1 MSNKLKAIIFD
12 LDGVITDTSEY
23 HYQAWKRLADEEGI
37 PFSRD
42 DNDKLRGVSR
52 KECLKIL
59 LNGKQVSAE
68 KFQEMMD
75 RKNKYY
81 VELLKQMTSE
91 NILSG
96 AREIVLEIKRRGIK
110 TAIASVSKNTR
121 TVLQGTG
128 IEDLFD
134 VIVDGYSVKNT
145 KPAPDI
151 FLFAAKEL
159 GVKPEDCAVVED
171 AEAGI
176 DAALAGNMLSI
187 GIGPEERVGKARF
200 RFEKIGDITLT
211 KLSEIISEVLLIT

>member
-1 MSNKLKAIIFD
+1 MRRKLKAVIFD

-23 HYQAWKRLADEEGI
+23 HYRAWKRLADEEGI
-37 PFSRD
+37 LFTRD
-42 DNDKLRGVSR
+42 DNEKLRGVSR
-52 KECLKIL
+52 NECLKIL
-59 LNGKQVSAE
+59 LNGKQVSNE
-68 KFQEMMD
+68 QFQEMMD
-75 RKNKYY
+75 RKNRYY

-96 AREIVLEIKRRGIK
+96 AKELVLELKRRGIK
-110 TAIASVSKNTR
+110 IAIASVSKNTR

-128 IEDLFD
+128 IENLFD

-151 FLFAAKEL
+151 FLFAAEEL
-159 GVKPEDCAVVED
+159 GVKPEDCVVVED

-176 DAALAGNMLSI
+176 EAALAGKMIPI

-211 KLSEIISEVLLIT
+211 KLLEIMNF

>member
-1 MSNKLKAIIFD
+1 MRRKLKAVIFD

-37 PFSRD
+37 PFNKD

-52 KECLKIL
+52 SECLKIL
-59 LNGKQVSAE
+59 LNGKQISAE
-68 KFQEMMD
+68 QFQKMMD
-75 RKNKYY
+75 RKNEYY
-81 VELLKQMTSE
+81 VELLRQMTSE

-96 AREIVLEIKRRGIK
+96 AKELVLGLKKRGIK
-110 TAIASVSKNTR
+110 TAIASISKNTR

-128 IEDLFD
+128 IENLFNI
-134 VIVDGYSVKNT
+134 IVDGYSVKNT

-187 GIGPEERVGKARF
+187 GIGPEERVGKARY

-211 KLSEIISEVLLIT
+211 KLFEIINF

>member
-1 MSNKLKAIIFD
+1 MSKKLKAVIFD

-59 LNGKQVSAE
+59 LNGKQVSAGQ
-68 KFQEMMD
+68 FQQMMD
-75 RKNKYY
+75 RKNEYY
-81 VELLKQMTSE
+81 VELLKQMTPK
-91 NILSG
+91 NILFG
-96 AREIVLEIKRRGIK
+96 AKELVLETKRRGIK

-121 TVLQGTG
+121 TVLKGTG
-128 IEDLFD
+128 IENLFD

-159 GVKPEDCAVVED
+159 GVKPENCVVLED

-176 DAALAGNMLSI
+176 EAALAGKMIPI
-187 GIGPEERVGKARF
+187 GIGPEERVGKARY
-200 RFEKIGDITLT
+200 RFEKIGDIALT
-211 KLSEIISEVLLIT
+211 KLLEIIDF

>member
-1 MSNKLKAIIFD
+1 MSKKLKAVIFD

-23 HYQAWKRLADEEGI
+23 HYRAWKRLADEEGI
-37 PFSRD
+37 PFNRD

-52 KECLKIL
+52 GECLKIL
-59 LNGKQVSAE
+59 LNRKQISAE
-68 KFQEMMD
+68 QFQKMMD
-75 RKNKYY
+75 RKNEYY
-81 VELLKQMTSE
+81 VELLRKMTSE

-96 AREIVLEIKRRGIK
+96 AREIVLELKRRGIK
-110 TAIASVSKNTR
+110 TAVASVSKNTR

-128 IEDLFD
+128 IEALFD
-134 VIVDGYSVKNT
+134 VIVDGHSVKNT

-187 GIGPEERVGKARF
+187 GIGPEERVGKARY

-211 KLSEIISEVLLIT
+211 KLLEIINF

>member
-1 MSNKLKAIIFD
+1 MNKKLKAVIFD

-23 HYQAWKRLADEEGI
+23 HYRAWKRLADEEGI
-37 PFSRD
+37 PFNRN

-52 KECLKIL
+52 GECLKIL
-59 LNGKQVSAE
+59 LNGKQVSN
-68 KFQEMMD
+68 KQFQEMMD
-75 RKNKYY
+75 RKNEYY
-81 VELLKQMTSE
+81 VELLKQMTSK

-96 AREIVLEIKRRGIK
+96 AKELVLELKRRGIK
-110 TAIASVSKNTR
+110 TAVASVSKNTR
-121 TVLQGTG
+121 TGLRGTG
-128 IEDLFD
+128 IENLFD

-176 DAALAGNMLSI
+176 EAALAGKMIPI
-187 GIGPEERVGKARF
+187 GIGPEERIGKARF

-211 KLSEIISEVLLIT
+211 KLSEIIDF

>member
-1 MSNKLKAIIFD
+1 MRRKLKAIIFD

-23 HYQAWKRLADEEGI
+23 HYQAWKRLADEERI
-37 PFSRD
+37 PFNIN
-42 DNDKLRGVSR
+42 DNEKLRGVSR
-52 KECLKIL
+52 RECLKIL
-59 LNGKQVSAE
+59 LKGKQVSDE
-68 KFQEMMD
+68 QFQEMMD
-75 RKNKYY
+75 RKNEYY

-91 NILSG
+91 NILPG
-96 AREIVLEIKRRGIK
+96 AKELVLELKRRGIK

-128 IEDLFD
+128 IEGLFD
-134 VIVDGYSVKNT
+134 VIADGYSVKNT

-176 DAALAGNMLSI
+176 EAALAGNMIPI

-211 KLSEIISEVLLIT
+211 KLLEIINF

>member
-1 MSNKLKAIIFD
+1 MSEKIKAVIFD

-23 HYQAWKRLADEEGI
+23 HYRAWKRLADEEGI
-37 PFSRD
+37 PFTRD

-52 KECLKIL
+52 SECLKIL
-59 LNGKQVSAE
+59 LNGKQISA
-68 KFQEMMD
+68 KQFQKMMD
-75 RKNKYY
+75 RKNEYY
-81 VELLKQMTSE
+81 VELLRQMTSE

-96 AREIVLEIKRRGIK
+96 AKELVLGLKKRGIK

-128 IEDLFD
+128 IENLFNI
-134 VIVDGYSVKNT
+134 IVDGYSVKNT
-145 KPAPDI
+145 KPAPDL

-187 GIGPEERVGKARF
+187 GIGPEERVGKARY

-211 KLSEIISEVLLIT
+211 KLLEIINF

>member
-1 MSNKLKAIIFD
+1 MRRKIKAVIFD

-37 PFSRD
+37 PFNRD
-42 DNDKLRGVSR
+42 DNNKLRGVSR
-52 KECLKIL
+52 SECLKIL

-68 KFQEMMD
+68 QFQEMMD
-75 RKNKYY
+75 RKNEYY
-81 VELLKQMTSE
+81 VELLRQMTSE

-96 AREIVLEIKRRGIK
+96 AREIVLELKKRGIK

-121 TVLQGTG
+121 TVLKGTG
-128 IEDLFD
+128 IENLFD
-134 VIVDGYSVKNT
+134 IVVDGYSVKNT

-159 GVKPEDCAVVED
+159 GVRPEDCVVIED

-176 DAALAGNMLSI
+176 EAALAGKMIPI
-187 GIGPEERVGKARF
+187 GIGPEERVGKAQY

-211 KLSEIISEVLLIT
+211 KLSEIIDF

>member
-1 MSNKLKAIIFD
+1 MSEKIKAVIFD

-23 HYQAWKRLADEEGI
+23 HYRAWKRLADEEGI
-37 PFSRD
+37 PFTRD

-52 KECLKIL
+52 SECLKIL
-59 LNGKQVSAE
+59 LNGKQISA
-68 KFQEMMD
+68 KQFQKMMD
-75 RKNKYY
+75 RKNEYY
-81 VELLKQMTSE
+81 VELLRQMTSE

-96 AREIVLEIKRRGIK
+96 AKELVLGLKKRGIK

-128 IEDLFD
+128 IENLFNI
-134 VIVDGYSVKNT
+134 IVDGYSVKNT
-145 KPAPDI
+145 KPAPDL

-211 KLSEIISEVLLIT
+211 KLLEIINF

>member
-1 MSNKLKAIIFD
+1 MSEKIKAVIFD

-23 HYQAWKRLADEEGI
+23 HYRAWKRLADEEGI
-37 PFSRD
+37 PFTRD
-42 DNDKLRGVSR
+42 DNEKLRGVSR
-52 KECLKIL
+52 NECLKIL
-59 LNGKQVSAE
+59 LKGKQVSNE
-68 KFQEMMD
+68 QFQEMLD
-75 RKNKYY
+75 RKNEYY
-81 VELLKQMTSE
+81 VELLRQMTSE

-96 AREIVLEIKRRGIK
+96 AKELVLGLKKRGIK
-110 TAIASVSKNTR
+110 TAIASVSKNTK

-128 IEDLFD
+128 IENLFNI
-134 VIVDGYSVKNT
+134 IVDGYSVKNT

-187 GIGPEERVGKARF
+187 GIGPEERVGKARY

-211 KLSEIISEVLLIT
+211 KLLEIINF

>member
-1 MSNKLKAIIFD
+1 MGRKIKAVIFD

-23 HYQAWKRLADEEGI
+23 HYQAWKKLADEEGI

-52 KECLKIL
+52 RECLKIL
-59 LNGKQVSAE
+59 LKGKQISE
-68 KFQEMMD
+68 EQFQEMMD
-75 RKNKYY
+75 RKNEYY
-81 VELLKQMTSE
+81 VELLKQMTSQ

-96 AREIVLEIKRRGIK
+96 AKELVLELKRRGIK
-110 TAIASVSKNTR
+110 TAIASVSKNAR

-128 IEDLFD
+128 IENLFD

-145 KPAPDI
+145 KPAPDL

-159 GVKPEDCAVVED
+159 GVEPEDCAVVED
-171 AEAGI
+171 AEVGI
-176 DAALAGNMLSI
+176 EAALAGKMIPI
-187 GIGPEERVGKARF
+187 GIGPEERVGKARY

-211 KLSEIISEVLLIT
+211 KLLEIINF

>member
-1 MSNKLKAIIFD
+1 
-12 LDGVITDTSEY
+12 
-23 HYQAWKRLADEEGI
+23 
-37 PFSRD
+37 
-42 DNDKLRGVSR
+42 
-52 KECLKIL
+52 
-59 LNGKQVSAE
+59 
-68 KFQEMMD
+68 
-75 RKNKYY
+75 
-81 VELLKQMTSE
+81 MTSK

-96 AREIVLEIKRRGIK
+96 AKKLVLEIKRRGIK
-110 TAIASVSKNTR
+110 AAIASVSKNTR

-128 IEDLFD
+128 IENLFD

-176 DAALAGNMLSI
+176 VAALAGNMLSI
-187 GIGPEERVGKARF
+187 GIGPEERVGKAQY

-211 KLSEIISEVLLIT
+211 KLSEIVSGGRLH

>member
-1 MSNKLKAIIFD
+1 MSKKIKAVIFD

-23 HYQAWKRLADEEGI
+23 HYRAWKRLADEEGI
-37 PFSRD
+37 PFTRD
-42 DNDKLRGVSR
+42 DNEKLRGVSR
-52 KECLKIL
+52 NECLKIL
-59 LNGKQVSAE
+59 LNGKRVSAE
-68 KFQEMMD
+68 QFQEMMD
-75 RKNKYY
+75 RKNEYY
-81 VELLKQMTSE
+81 VELLRQMTSE

-176 DAALAGNMLSI
+176 DAALAGNMLPI
-187 GIGPEERVGKARF
+187 GIGPEERVGKARY

-211 KLSEIISEVLLIT
+211 KLLEIINF

>member
-1 MSNKLKAIIFD
+1 MSEKIKAVIFD

-23 HYQAWKRLADEEGI
+23 HYRAWKRLADEEGI
-37 PFSRD
+37 PFNRD

-52 KECLKIL
+52 SECLKIL
-59 LNGKQVSAE
+59 LNGKQISA
-68 KFQEMMD
+68 KQFQKMMD
-75 RKNKYY
+75 RKNEYY
-81 VELLKQMTSE
+81 VELLRQMTSE
-91 NILSG
+91 NILPG
-96 AREIVLEIKRRGIK
+96 AKELVLGLKKRGIK

-128 IEDLFD
+128 IENLFNI
-134 VIVDGYSVKNT
+134 IVDGYSVKNT
-145 KPAPDI
+145 KPAPDL

-187 GIGPEERVGKARF
+187 GIGPEERVGKARY

-211 KLSEIISEVLLIT
+211 KLLEIINF

>member
-1 MSNKLKAIIFD
+1 MSKKLKAIIFD

-23 HYQAWKRLADEEGI
+23 HYRAWKRLTDEEGI

-68 KFQEMMD
+68 QFQEMMD
-75 RKNKYY
+75 RKNRYY
-81 VELLKQMTSE
+81 VELLKQMTSK

-96 AREIVLEIKRRGIK
+96 AKKLVLEIKRRGIK

-159 GVKPEDCAVVED
+159 GVKPEDCVVIED

-176 DAALAGNMLSI
+176 EAALAGKMIPI
-187 GIGPEERVGKARF
+187 GIGPEERVGKARY
-200 RFEKIGDITLT
+200 RFEKIGDITIT
-211 KLSEIISEVLLIT
+211 KLSEIINF

>member
-1 MSNKLKAIIFD
+1 MRRKLKAVIFD

-37 PFSRD
+37 PFNRD

-59 LNGKQVSAE
+59 LKGKQVSAE
-68 KFQEMMD
+68 QFQEMMD
-75 RKNKYY
+75 RKNRYY
-81 VELLKQMTSE
+81 VELLRQMTSE

-96 AREIVLEIKRRGIK
+96 AKEIVLELKKRGIK

-121 TVLQGTG
+121 TVLQGTE

-134 VIVDGYSVKNT
+134 VIADGHSVKNT

-159 GVKPEDCAVVED
+159 GVKPEDCIVVED

-176 DAALAGNMLSI
+176 DAALAGNMLPI
-187 GIGPEERVGKARF
+187 GIGPEERVGKAQYRF
-200 RFEKIGDITLT
+200 KKTGDITLT
-211 KLSEIISEVLLIT
+211 KLLKIMNF

>member
-1 MSNKLKAIIFD
+1 MRKKIKAVIFD

-23 HYQAWKRLADEEGI
+23 HYQAWKRLANEEGI
-37 PFSRD
+37 SFNRD

-52 KECLKIL
+52 SECLTL
-59 LNGKQVSAE
+59 LLKGRQVSAE
-68 KFQEMMD
+68 QFHEMMD
-75 RKNKYY
+75 RKNEYY
-81 VELLKQMTSE
+81 VELLRQMTSE

-96 AREIVLEIKRRGIK
+96 AKELVLGLKRRGIK

-187 GIGPEERVGKARF
+187 GIGPKERVGKARY

-211 KLSEIISEVLLIT
+211 KLLEIVNS

>member
-1 MSNKLKAIIFD
+1 MSKKIKAVIFD

-52 KECLKIL
+52 SECLKIL

-68 KFQEMMD
+68 QFQEMMD
-75 RKNKYY
+75 RKNRYY
-81 VELLKQMTSE
+81 VELLKQMTSK

-96 AREIVLEIKRRGIK
+96 AKELVLDVRRRGIK
-110 TAIASVSKNTR
+110 IAIASVSKNTR

-171 AEAGI
+171 AEAG
-176 DAALAGNMLSI
+176 
-187 GIGPEERVGKARF
+187 GKAQY

-211 KLSEIISEVLLIT
+211 KLFEIINF

>member
-1 MSNKLKAIIFD
+1 MRRKLKAVIFD

-23 HYQAWKRLADEEGI
+23 HYQAWKRLANEEGI
-37 PFSRD
+37 TFNRA

-52 KECLKIL
+52 NECLKIL
-59 LNGKQVSAE
+59 LKGKQVSAGQ
-68 KFQEMMD
+68 FQEMMD
-75 RKNKYY
+75 RKNRYY
-81 VELLKQMTSE
+81 VELLRQMTSE

-96 AREIVLEIKRRGIK
+96 AKEIVLELKKRGIK

-121 TVLQGTG
+121 TVLQGTE

-134 VIVDGYSVKNT
+134 VIADGHSVKNT

-159 GVKPEDCAVVED
+159 EVKPEDCIVVED

-176 DAALAGNMLSI
+176 DAALAGNMLPI
-187 GIGPEERVGKARF
+187 GIGPEERVGKAQYRF
-200 RFEKIGDITLT
+200 KKTGDITLT
-211 KLSEIISEVLLIT
+211 KLLKIMNF

>member
-1 MSNKLKAIIFD
+1 MSKKIKAVIFD

-37 PFSRD
+37 PFNRD

-52 KECLKIL
+52 NKCLKIL
-59 LNGKQVSAE
+59 LKGKQVSAE

-75 RKNKYY
+75 RKNEYY
-81 VELLKQMTSE
+81 VELLRKMTSE

-96 AREIVLEIKRRGIK
+96 AKEIVLELKKRGIK

-121 TVLQGTG
+121 TVLQRTG
-128 IEDLFD
+128 IENLFD
-134 VIVDGYSVKNT
+134 VIADGHSVKNT

-176 DAALAGNMLSI
+176 DAALAGNMLPI
-187 GIGPEERVGKARF
+187 GIGPKERVGKARF

-211 KLSEIISEVLLIT
+211 KLLEIINF

>member
-1 MSNKLKAIIFD
+1 MRKKIKAVIFD

-37 PFSRD
+37 AFNRD

-52 KECLKIL
+52 SECLKIL
-59 LNGKQVSAE
+59 LNGKQISAE
-68 KFQEMMD
+68 QFQKMMD
-75 RKNKYY
+75 RKNEYY
-81 VELLKQMTSE
+81 VELLRQMTSE

-128 IEDLFD
+128 IENLFD

-159 GVKPEDCAVVED
+159 GVKPEDCVVIED

-176 DAALAGNMLSI
+176 EAALAGKMIPI
-187 GIGPEERVGKARF
+187 GIGPEERVGKARY

-211 KLSEIISEVLLIT
+211 KLSEIINY

>member
-1 MSNKLKAIIFD
+1 MSEKIKAVIFD

-23 HYQAWKRLADEEGI
+23 HYQAWKRLAEEEGI
-37 PFSRD
+37 PFNRD
-42 DNDKLRGVSR
+42 DNNKLRGVSR
-52 KECLKIL
+52 SECLKIL
-59 LNGKQVSAE
+59 LNGKQVSNE
-68 KFQEMMD
+68 QFQKMMD
-75 RKNKYY
+75 RKNEYY
-81 VELLKQMTSE
+81 VELLRQMTSE

-128 IEDLFD
+128 IKALFD

-187 GIGPEERVGKARF
+187 GIGPEERVGKARY

-211 KLSEIISEVLLIT
+211 KLLEIINF